1 MTNKDIND
9 FNLLLKTLNHLS
21 TNDIN
26 DNTEKWIIELLNKSL
41 PFFTHLINSYS
52 LEKIERITIN
62 RRIHGSNK
70 RIKEIK
76 FLKYPP
82 ADKVANYGRC
92 NLPNQSILYASPLSM
107 TAISEMQPRVGD
119 LITKSIWTKK
129 NSNNLKLCP
138 IFHIPPTDG
147 TINPH
152 SWRLEKEFDKLVKKN
167 HPKEQQEIV
176 INLSKFIAYHF
187 SKYVD
192 RKKSKNYL
200 FSAFFSNKILNEF
213 ENGSIDGLIYPSV
226 RSKLSFENVALKPEI
241 FDSNYILSEVAE
253 SIITKDPSDGDKG
266 YLMDG
271 LNFSKEFDFE
281 KDKIIWDDSIKQPKE
296 RIDFFI
302 KHFKLDLE

>member
-9 FNLLLKTLNHLS
+9 FTLLLNTLNYIS
-21 TNDIN
+21 VKDIN
-26 DNTEKWIIELLNKSL
+26 ESSEKWIIEVLNKSL
-41 PFFTHLINSYS
+41 PLFTHLINSYS
-52 LEKIERITIN
+52 LDKIERITIN

-92 NLPNQSILYASPLSM
+92 NLPKQSILYASPLYM

-129 NSNNLKLCP
+129 NSKELKLCP
-138 IFHIPPTDG
+138 IFHIQPTDG
-147 TINPH
+147 SINPH
-152 SWRLEKEFDKLVKKN
+152 SWRLEKEFNKLVKQN

-176 INLSKFIAYHF
+176 ISLSKFIAYHF

-192 RKKSKNYL
+192 RQKPKNYL
-200 FSAFFSNKILNEF
+200 FSAFFSNKILNDF
-213 ENGSIDGLIYPSV
+213 EGGTIDGIIYPSV
-226 RSKLSFENVALKPEI
+226 RSKLSFENVALKPDV
-241 FDSNYILSEVAE
+241 FDLNYQLSEVHE

-271 LNFSKEFDFE
+271 LNFSKEFDYE
-281 KDKIIWDDSIKQPKE
+281 TGEIMWDDSIKQPQE
-296 RIDFFI
+296 RIDFFK
-302 KHFKLDLE
+302 KHFQLDLE